1 MLLAVEGGGFFSSS
15 ASGYSK
21 GLSLLLLGQRSE
33 DKPMR
38 VAPWNHY
45 QLVEQ
50 ESDTQLQLA
59 STKNYLPR
67 GCASFV
73 CFGRTSA
80 GHDTPSPLKVG
91 PAQQHDVSSG
101 SFVSNQGKDP
111 STQIDNE
118 NDNRKVVL
126 KSSLKRPRIN
136 KSVDAANEH
145 EASDGKVADAP
156 GAQPERRRVQWTDAC
171 GSELVEIREFE
182 PSKRCKFVIDKFLG
196 MALKFHKLVLY
207 HPQFHRNFNFFL
219 TLSPF
224 SLAHVTS
231 VILNTNPMGLPGEQ
245 ALALCRFQK
254 MAAPKGKHKISLVCW
269 IEDDGSDDEFENG
282 SGRTC
287 SCAIM

>member
-182 PSKRCKFVIDKFLG
+182 PS
-196 MALKFHKLVLY
+196 
-207 HPQFHRNFNFFL
+207 
-219 TLSPF
+219 
-224 SLAHVTS
+224 
-231 VILNTNPMGLPGEQ
+231 
-245 ALALCRFQK
+245 
-254 MAAPKGKHKISLVCW
+254 
-269 IEDDGSDDEFENG
+269 EDDGSDDEFENG